1 MEKLMKLFKEYA
13 NKKQS
18 LVFDISWDK
27 INDWSIYIEHR
38 DSQTVIFD
46 ENYASIEYA
55 SARAFEKLVE
65 WGQEFED
72 LEDILYNI
80 F

>member
-18 LVFDISWDK
+18 LILY
-27 INDWSIYIEHR
+27 INWNKVANWSIYIEHG
-38 DSQTVIFD
+38 DSKTVIFD
-46 ENYASIEYA
+46 ENYASLEYV
-55 SARAFEKLVE
+55 SARAFEKLAE

>member
-18 LVFDISWDK
+18 LVLDISWDK
-27 INDWSIYIEHR
+27 VANWSIYIEHR
-38 DSQTVIFD
+38 DSETVIFD
-46 ENYASIEYA
+46 ESYASLEYV